1 MIFYPINLKG
11 GENTKSKRLFIIL
24 AILIILSIG
33 AVNAADNATDGALN
47 ATDQESLGDF
57 PDPGSFTELNDYI
70 AQEVS
75 QGHTTISLNK
85 SYEFVAGDDADGIS
99 ISAQGLTIEGNGKT
113 IDAKNLAR
121 IFTLSGSG
129 ITLNNIN
136 FTHAS
141 KHAVVVE
148 ENAANCVINNSYFY
162 HNSLANGHSNPG
174 GAILWNGE
182 NGKVTNSVFHNNSVQ
197 FTNDTYWDRGGSI
210 FWYGDNGYLAY
221 CDFSDDFA
229 YEVGGSVSW
238 GNEVRN
244 PKNGMIYRC
253 NFTNSKVLYHGGAL
267 SVAGE
272 SCSVIEC
279 NFTGNTAVHAGA
291 VIVEDGAIKTN
302 ITRCIFKD
310 NHVEYNDTIDV
321 LANKTLVG
329 LYSSAGAL
337 EIDASRVTVDRCEFL
352 ANFAYD
358 DGDHKEFAGFFAGA
372 AKVAGNAEFV
382 RILNSNF
389 TDNYAQYCGAIEWN
403 GYKGLVDNCNFTL
416 NHADDNGAIGWNG
429 NDGLV
434 DNSNFTENYAENNAG
449 AVFWDGE
456 NGKVLSSNFAQNRA
470 DNEGGAIFWN
480 GESGNVSY
488 SNFTENDASY
498 GGAISWKGNNGD
510 LSNSIFIKNTAD
522 EEGGAIF
529 YWYDYNRYT
538 EDPVKNAAMSNC
550 NFTDNSA
557 LYGGAISW
565 NGDNGTFSN
574 SNFINNT
581 AENGGA
587 IGSWGS
593 DLSITGNCNF
603 TSNNATDCGGAIF
616 IGEDGYDN
624 HVSDN
629 YFLKNNAPTGGA
641 VYWNAVSGSL
651 TDSYFIGND
660 ATEEGGAVYWNA
672 NLGTLSVSD
681 FKDNSA
687 KKGGAVYWQGESG
700 SLTDSNF
707 TGNNAT
713 EEGGALFVNYY
724 GKSIEDSN
732 FTSNSAIDG
741 GAIYM
746 AYHTPISGSTF
757 TGNNATSKGGA
768 IFVADDDSEITNS
781 NFTSNT
787 ATDGG
792 AIYSGCYWEDWDD
805 IYGSTTITFANFI
818 NNTAKQNGGAIYYL
832 AEGQTLEN
840 ANFTGNTAVLGG
852 AIFAEANQVN
862 IDVAYFNN
870 NNATKG
876 SAIYKTEDSDE
887 MKISNTLFE
896 RNQAHSK
903 EITID
908 IEGNRT
914 YALADVTVKISLV
927 ANDNIANAIWNDG
940 GLSTIQLKN
949 IQCEFSLD
957 SQGRELK
964 QFNVGDYYAPTGDSY
979 GGDYKLWQNPLE
991 DAQLIDIIIRNQT
1004 DVIYNI
1010 TAGVLEKNSDEGIL
1024 RALPDDSGLTVTK
1037 TDGSI
1042 TIEFKGLKAGKYSV
1056 DAVHKE
1062 DAYYKEVANSDSFV
1076 IYNLTV
1082 NKTTDDVLVAVGQ
1095 NVTYNITIFNN
1106 GDQNISNIA
1115 VVDLLPDYFKLL
1127 SYSTTWLVSSET
1139 QQANPDFYADFV
1151 QNSDNQF
1158 IIGNKVQDEF
1168 ISMLGPHE
1176 GIVLTLVYN
1185 ATKEGKYK
1193 NVIAVYSDSPDIIE
1207 VNSDNDTVVVP
1218 VTLNVTKKAN
1228 ETVVAN
1234 NSLVDYTILVNNT
1247 SLVNITVFNMT
1258 LTGNPIS
1265 YSINS
1270 QSTIKINGTKSF
1282 IIYGIDATCTVEDN
1296 YAIFK
1301 AGSGYSLSYMVQNAD
1316 GTNITY
1322 FADGDEIKYIFNN
1335 VILNPENIVT
1345 KYETYTVKATNVT
1358 VVDTL
1363 PVGLEYYSSEGVYY
1377 SASRTVVW
1385 TIDDLSGSTKLWIV
1399 ARATALGT
1407 LNNTVSVNCNENKTN
1422 VTANRTVNVLFA
1434 NFTVNKTVDLRSI
1447 DVNKTVNYTIFIN
1460 NTGEVNL
1467 TNIKVHDKFTDRFVL
1482 VDYSDKDKWSY
1493 NNDGVFTYN
1502 GNITVKGNATLVL
1515 VVQLTQTGVY
1525 NNTVNVTSGEVEN
1538 KTSTSENT
1546 TVYNPSLNVTKVV
1559 ETSPIIIGDKAVFT
1573 INVTNTG
1580 DRAIKDVRVFEQY
1593 NAALI
1598 YDTFLNVKGEWKII
1612 KTSDMSYFYI
1622 ESLDINESS
1631 SFKIYF
1637 NTTISG
1643 TFENNVTAQ
1652 FEDNENVKNAS
1663 DEVTV
1668 EPIPTH
1674 TIVGNVTGYPGEN
1687 VTIPVNVTAD
1697 DGKPF
1702 TGQVNVTFPD
1712 GTSKIV
1718 DITNGTGN
1726 TTWKIPESYI
1736 PGDYPDH
1743 ANYTG
1748 NETYLPSNG
1757 TGNVKVLPIPTNTTV
1772 GNVTGYPGQEVT
1784 IPVNVT
1790 ADDGK
1795 PFTGKVNV
1803 TFPDGTSKIVDIT
1816 NGTGNTTW
1824 KIPESYIPGDYPDR
1838 ANYTGNETYLPSNGT
1853 GNVKV
1858 LPIPTNTTVGNVTG
1872 YPGQEVTIPVN
1883 VTADD
1888 GKPFNGKV
1896 NVTLPDGDI
1905 KEVTI
1910 TNGTGNVTW
1919 TIPSDLPTGNYT
1931 VPGNYS
1937 GNVTYL
1943 PSNGTGNVEVIP
1955 IPTITTIGNVTGY
1968 AGHNVTIPVNVTAD
1982 DGIPFTG
1989 QVNVTFPD
1997 GTSKI
2002 VDIVNG
2008 TGSTVWKIPE
2018 TYEPGD
2024 YPDKANFTGRY
2035 PYLPSHGPGYVRVIP
2050 IPTNT
2055 EIGNVTGT
2063 PGQNVTIPV
2072 NVTTDD
2078 GEPFNGTVNV
2088 TLPDGTTHEVNITNG
2103 TGNITWH
2110 IPDDFKPG
2118 DYPDSADY
2126 GGNNTY
2132 LPSKGSG
2139 VVKVVIIDV
2148 ELKITVDR
2156 PNVDYGDYVE
2166 FIVTVHNKGPS
2177 DATGTIAK
2185 ISIPEGFVYVSDNCT
2200 DKNYQSKRA
2209 LLKASASSQSYDAKK
2224 GLWYIG
2230 DLANDETVKLAIIAQ
2245 ANFLGTKAVPASV
2258 SIEEPETDYTNN
2270 NGSVSV
2276 SVKPVADVQIVKTVD
2291 KTKIKPG
2298 DKVTYTFT
2306 VTNNGPNDA
2315 TGVKV
2320 VDSQLTKFK
2329 FVKASSKD
2337 YNKNTGEWTIG
2348 KLANGSSVTLTVTV
2362 IIDKVGNYPNTATVS
2377 SNEKDSNMSN
2387 NKASSKVV
2395 SVVKVGG
2402 PHDKIKDHG
2411 SDKKTAD
2418 KDAKS
2423 DSTVSKMHET
2433 GNPIFMA
2440 LIVVLGLI
2448 LLPLRRRK

>member
-1 MIFYPINLKG
+1 LECNNPTINNSTFINNSAHSG
-11 GENTKSKRLFIIL
+11 G
-24 AILIILSIG
+24 AIYSW
-33 AVNAADNATDGALN
+33 V
-47 ATDQESLGDF
+47 
-57 PDPGSFTELNDYI
+57 Y
-70 AQEVS
+70 
-75 QGHTTISLNK
+75 
-85 SYEFVAGDDADGIS
+85 
-99 ISAQGLTIEGNGKT
+99 GK
-113 IDAKNLAR
+113 
-121 IFTLSGSG
+121 FTL
-129 ITLNNIN
+129 T
-136 FTHAS
+136 
-141 KHAVVVE
+141 
-148 ENAANCVINNSYFY
+148 NNSYFI
-162 HNSLANGHSNPG
+162 N
-174 GAILWNGE
+174 
-182 NGKVTNSVFHNNSVQ
+182 
-197 FTNDTYWDRGGSI
+197 
-210 FWYGDNGYLAY
+210 
-221 CDFSDDFA
+221 
-229 YEVGGSVSW
+229 
-238 GNEVRN
+238 
-244 PKNGMIYRC
+244 
-253 NFTNSKVLYHGGAL
+253 
-267 SVAGE
+267 
-272 SCSVIEC
+272 
-279 NFTGNTAVHAGA
+279 
-291 VIVEDGAIKTN
+291 
-302 ITRCIFKD
+302 
-310 NHVEYNDTIDV
+310 
-321 LANKTLVG
+321 
-329 LYSSAGAL
+329 
-337 EIDASRVTVDRCEFL
+337 
-352 ANFAYD
+352 
-358 DGDHKEFAGFFAGA
+358 
-372 AKVAGNAEFV
+372 
-382 RILNSNF
+382 
-389 TDNYAQYCGAIEWN
+389 
-403 GYKGLVDNCNFTL
+403 
-416 NHADDNGAIGWNG
+416 
-429 NDGLV
+429 
-434 DNSNFTENYAENNAG
+434 
-449 AVFWDGE
+449 
-456 NGKVLSSNFAQNRA
+456 NRA
-470 DNEGGAIFWN
+470 HLDGGAIFLRETICEFSDLEFKDN
-480 GESGNVSY
+480 NAT
-488 SNFTENDASY
+488 NY
-498 GGAISWKGNNGD
+498 GGAI
-510 LSNSIFIKNTAD
+510 
-522 EEGGAIF
+522 
-529 YWYDYNRYT
+529 
-538 EDPVKNAAMSNC
+538 
-550 NFTDNSA
+550 
-557 LYGGAISW
+557 YGGSGFYPSIIE
-565 NGDNGTFSN
+565 
-574 SNFINNT
+574 INN
-581 AENGGA
+581 
-587 IGSWGS
+587 
-593 DLSITGNCNF
+593 
-603 TSNNATDCGGAIF
+603 
-616 IGEDGYDN
+616 
-624 HVSDN
+624 
-629 YFLKNNAPTGGA
+629 
-641 VYWNAVSGSL
+641 
-651 TDSYFIGND
+651 
-660 ATEEGGAVYWNA
+660 
-672 NLGTLSVSD
+672 
-681 FKDNSA
+681 A
-687 KKGGAVYWQGESG
+687 KF
-700 SLTDSNF
+700 N
-707 TGNNAT
+707 
-713 EEGGALFVNYY
+713 
-724 GKSIEDSN
+724 
-732 FTSNSAIDG
+732 
-741 GAIYM
+741 
-746 AYHTPISGSTF
+746 
-757 TGNNATSKGGA
+757 GNNATS
-768 IFVADDDSEITNS
+768 
-781 NFTSNT
+781 
-787 ATDGG
+787 
-792 AIYSGCYWEDWDD
+792 
-805 IYGSTTITFANFI
+805 
-818 NNTAKQNGGAIYYL
+818 
-832 AEGQTLEN
+832 
-840 ANFTGNTAVLGG
+840 
-852 AIFAEANQVN
+852 
-862 IDVAYFNN
+862 
-870 NNATKG
+870 G
-876 SAIYKTEDSDE
+876 SAIYLEKDSEIHLENIKFGKNRADAV
-887 MKISNTLFE
+887 K
-896 RNQAHSK
+896 
-903 EITID
+903 ITIGID
-908 IEGNRT
+908 KNLT
-914 YALADVTVKISLV
+914 YYPSNVTIKMTLYGR
-927 ANDNIANAIWNDG
+927 DNIVNAIWNDKTD
-940 GLSTIQLKN
+940 STDNVFLKN
-949 IQCEFSLD
+949 ITYEVVNGAGQLENKTFYENEQGWINPILGAD
-957 SQGRELK
+957 S
-964 QFNVGDYYAPTGDSY
+964 
-979 GGDYKLWQNPLE
+979 
-991 DAQLIDIIIRNQT
+991 
-1004 DVIYNI
+1004 
-1010 TAGVLEKNSDEGIL
+1010 
-1024 RALPDDSGLTVTK
+1024 VTK
-1037 TDGSI
+1037 KDTQI
-1042 TIEFKGLKAGKYSV
+1042 WQ
-1056 DAVHKE
+1056 
-1062 DAYYKEVANSDSFV
+1062 
-1076 IYNLTV
+1076 
-1082 NKTTDDVLVAVGQ
+1082 DDREYAQ
-1095 NVTYNITIFNN
+1095 
-1106 GDQNISNIA
+1106 
-1115 VVDLLPDYFKLL
+1115 LL
-1127 SYSTTWLVSSET
+1127 SYKITDEKGHVIVNM
-1139 QQANPDFYADFV
+1139 AN
-1151 QNSDNQF
+1151 N
-1158 IIGNKVQDEF
+1158 
-1168 ISMLGPHE
+1168 
-1176 GIVLTLVYN
+1176 LTYIY
-1185 ATKEGKYK
+1185 G
-1193 NVIAVYSDSPDIIE
+1193 
-1207 VNSDNDTVVVP
+1207 
-1218 VTLNVTKKAN
+1218 NVTEIARNYKVGN
-1228 ETVVAN
+1228 YTVVAEHKWDKYYTN
-1234 NSLVDYTILVNNT
+1234 VSNTAKFEVLPFVILNITKTANVTDMINGTLVNFTITVNNT
-1247 SLVNITVFNMT
+1247 SL
-1258 LTGNPIS
+1258 LT
-1265 YSINS
+1265 
-1270 QSTIKINGTKSF
+1270 
-1282 IIYGIDATCTVEDN
+1282 
-1296 YAIFK
+1296 
-1301 AGSGYSLSYMVQNAD
+1301 
-1316 GTNITY
+1316 
-1322 FADGDEIKYIFNN
+1322 
-1335 VILNPENIVT
+1335 
-1345 KYETYTVKATNVT
+1345 ATNVT

-1622 ESLDINESS
+1622 ESLDINESA

-1795 PFTGKVNV
+1795 PF
-1803 TFPDGTSKIVDIT
+1803 
-1816 NGTGNTTW
+1816 
-1824 KIPESYIPGDYPDR
+1824 
-1838 ANYTGNETYLPSNGT
+1838 
-1853 GNVKV
+1853 
-1858 LPIPTNTTVGNVTG
+1858 
-1872 YPGQEVTIPVN
+1872 
-1883 VTADD
+1883 
-1888 GKPFNGKV
+1888 NGKV

-1937 GNVTYL
+1937 GNVTHL

-2035 PYLPSHGPGYVRVIP
+2035 PYLPSSGPGYVRVIP

-2132 LPSKGSG
+2132 QPSKGSG

-2362 IIDKVGNYPNTATVS
+2362 IIDKMGNYPNIATVS

>member
-1 MIFYPINLKG
+1 M
-11 GENTKSKRLFIIL
+11 
-24 AILIILSIG
+24 IILSIG
-33 AVNAADNATDGALN
+33 AVNAADNATDENVG
-47 ATDQESLGDF
+47 ATDQEIIADS
-57 PDPGSFTELNDYI
+57 PDPGSFTELNNYI
-70 AQEVS
+70 TQEIN

-85 SYEFVAGDDADGIS
+85 SYEFLAGEDAAGIS

-148 ENAANCVINNSYFY
+148 DNAANCVINNSYFY

-210 FWYGDNGYLAY
+210 FWNADNGYLAY

-229 YEVGGSVSW
+229 YQVGGSVSW
-238 GNEVRN
+238 GNEVRS
-244 PKNGMIYRC
+244 PKNGIIYRC

-291 VIVEDGAIKTN
+291 VIVEDGGIKTN

-310 NHVEYNDTIDV
+310 NHVEYNDTINV
-321 LANKTLVG
+321 LTDKDLVG
-329 LYSSAGAL
+329 PFSSAGAL
-337 EIDASRVTVDRCEFL
+337 EIDASNVTVDRCEFL

-449 AVFWDGE
+449 AVCWDGE
-456 NGKVLSSNFAQNRA
+456 NGKVFNSNFADNSAYNAGAILWKNEDGNGKNGKVFNSNFTDNTA
-470 DNEGGAIFWN
+470 DEAGAILWNGENGNVSNSNFTKNTATYDGGAIIWQGNNGIVSKSKFLNNTAEEYYGGAIFWGNFDNYEDTNMASDGTISESVFMNNRALEKSGGAVFWQAKKGNTSDNCNFFNNSATSGGAIQWKGAN
-480 GESGNVSY
+480 GHVSY
-488 SNFTENDASY
+488 SNFTKNNAAENAGAIKWSGANGKVFNSNFTKNSANDAGAIFWDYIDDDEVGIILSCLFLNNSADVAAGAVHLECNNPTINNSTFINNSAHSGGAIYSWVYGKFTLTNNSYFINNRAHLDGGAIFLRETICEFSDLEFKDNNATNY
-498 GGAISWKGNNGD
+498 GGAI
-510 LSNSIFIKNTAD
+510 
-522 EEGGAIF
+522 
-529 YWYDYNRYT
+529 
-538 EDPVKNAAMSNC
+538 
-550 NFTDNSA
+550 
-557 LYGGAISW
+557 YGGSGFYPSIIE
-565 NGDNGTFSN
+565 
-574 SNFINNT
+574 INN
-581 AENGGA
+581 
-587 IGSWGS
+587 
-593 DLSITGNCNF
+593 
-603 TSNNATDCGGAIF
+603 
-616 IGEDGYDN
+616 
-624 HVSDN
+624 
-629 YFLKNNAPTGGA
+629 
-641 VYWNAVSGSL
+641 
-651 TDSYFIGND
+651 
-660 ATEEGGAVYWNA
+660 
-672 NLGTLSVSD
+672 
-681 FKDNSA
+681 A
-687 KKGGAVYWQGESG
+687 KF
-700 SLTDSNF
+700 N
-707 TGNNAT
+707 
-713 EEGGALFVNYY
+713 
-724 GKSIEDSN
+724 
-732 FTSNSAIDG
+732 
-741 GAIYM
+741 
-746 AYHTPISGSTF
+746 
-757 TGNNATSKGGA
+757 GNNATS
-768 IFVADDDSEITNS
+768 
-781 NFTSNT
+781 
-787 ATDGG
+787 
-792 AIYSGCYWEDWDD
+792 
-805 IYGSTTITFANFI
+805 
-818 NNTAKQNGGAIYYL
+818 
-832 AEGQTLEN
+832 
-840 ANFTGNTAVLGG
+840 
-852 AIFAEANQVN
+852 
-862 IDVAYFNN
+862 
-870 NNATKG
+870 G
-876 SAIYKTEDSDE
+876 SAIYLEKDSEIHLENIKFGKNRADAV
-887 MKISNTLFE
+887 K
-896 RNQAHSK
+896 
-903 EITID
+903 ITIGID
-908 IEGNRT
+908 KNLT
-914 YALADVTVKISLV
+914 YYPSNVTIKMTLYGR
-927 ANDNIANAIWNDG
+927 DNIVNAIWNDKTD
-940 GLSTIQLKN
+940 STDNVFLKN
-949 IQCEFSLD
+949 ITYEVVNGAGQLENKTFYENEQGWINPILGAD
-957 SQGRELK
+957 S
-964 QFNVGDYYAPTGDSY
+964 
-979 GGDYKLWQNPLE
+979 
-991 DAQLIDIIIRNQT
+991 
-1004 DVIYNI
+1004 
-1010 TAGVLEKNSDEGIL
+1010 
-1024 RALPDDSGLTVTK
+1024 VTK
-1037 TDGSI
+1037 KDTQI
-1042 TIEFKGLKAGKYSV
+1042 WQ
-1056 DAVHKE
+1056 
-1062 DAYYKEVANSDSFV
+1062 
-1076 IYNLTV
+1076 
-1082 NKTTDDVLVAVGQ
+1082 DDREYAQ
-1095 NVTYNITIFNN
+1095 
-1106 GDQNISNIA
+1106 
-1115 VVDLLPDYFKLL
+1115 LL
-1127 SYSTTWLVSSET
+1127 SYKITDEKGHVIVNM
-1139 QQANPDFYADFV
+1139 AN
-1151 QNSDNQF
+1151 N
-1158 IIGNKVQDEF
+1158 
-1168 ISMLGPHE
+1168 
-1176 GIVLTLVYN
+1176 LTYIY
-1185 ATKEGKYK
+1185 G
-1193 NVIAVYSDSPDIIE
+1193 
-1207 VNSDNDTVVVP
+1207 
-1218 VTLNVTKKAN
+1218 NVTEIARNYKVGN
-1228 ETVVAN
+1228 YTVVAEHKWDKYYTN
-1234 NSLVDYTILVNNT
+1234 VSNTAKFEVLPFVILNITKTANVTDMINGTLVNFTITVNNT
-1247 SLVNITVFNMT
+1247 SL
-1258 LTGNPIS
+1258 LT
-1265 YSINS
+1265 
-1270 QSTIKINGTKSF
+1270 
-1282 IIYGIDATCTVEDN
+1282 
-1296 YAIFK
+1296 
-1301 AGSGYSLSYMVQNAD
+1301 
-1316 GTNITY
+1316 
-1322 FADGDEIKYIFNN
+1322 
-1335 VILNPENIVT
+1335 
-1345 KYETYTVKATNVT
+1345 ATNVT

-1824 KIPESYIPGDYPDR
+1824 KIPESYVPGDYPDR

-1883 VTADD
+1883 VTTDD

-2035 PYLPSHGPGYVRVIP
+2035 PYLPSSGPGYVRVIP

-2132 LPSKGSG
+2132 QPSKGSG

>member
-1 MIFYPINLKG
+1 MLKIMPVLSNG
-11 GENTKSKRLFIIL
+11 KVFNSNFTDNSAYNAG
-24 AILIILSIG
+24 AILWK
-33 AVNAADNATDGALN
+33 NED
-47 ATDQESLGDF
+47 
-57 PDPGSFTELNDYI
+57 
-70 AQEVS
+70 
-75 QGHTTISLNK
+75 
-85 SYEFVAGDDADGIS
+85 
-99 ISAQGLTIEGNGKT
+99 GNGKNG
-113 IDAKNLAR
+113 KVFN
-121 IFTLSGSG
+121 S
-129 ITLNNIN
+129 N
-136 FTHAS
+136 FTHNTADE
-141 KHAVVVE
+141 A
-148 ENAANCVINNSYFY
+148 
-162 HNSLANGHSNPG
+162 

-182 NGKVTNSVFHNNSVQ
+182 NGNVSNSNFTKNTATYDGGAIIWQGNNGIVSKSKFLNNTAEEYYGGAIFWGNFDNYEDTNMASDGTISESVFMNNRALEKSGGAVFWQAKKGNISDNCNFFNNSA
-197 FTNDTYWDRGGSI
+197 TSGGAI
-210 FWYGDNGYLAY
+210 QWKGANGH
-221 CDFSDDFA
+221 
-229 YEVGGSVSW
+229 VS
-238 GNEVRN
+238 
-244 PKNGMIYRC
+244 YS
-253 NFTNSKVLYHGGAL
+253 NFTENHANDEGGAIMWE
-267 SVAGE
+267 SENGE
-272 SCSVIEC
+272 V
-279 NFTGNTAVHAGA
+279 F
-291 VIVEDGAIKTN
+291 
-302 ITRCIFKD
+302 
-310 NHVEYNDTIDV
+310 Y
-321 LANKTLVG
+321 
-329 LYSSAGAL
+329 
-337 EIDASRVTVDRCEFL
+337 
-352 ANFAYD
+352 
-358 DGDHKEFAGFFAGA
+358 
-372 AKVAGNAEFV
+372 
-382 RILNSNF
+382 SNF
-389 TDNYAQYCGAIEWN
+389 TDNTAKN
-403 GYKGLVDNCNFTL
+403 
-416 NHADDNGAIGWNG
+416 
-429 NDGLV
+429 
-434 DNSNFTENYAENNAG
+434 
-449 AVFWDGE
+449 
-456 NGKVLSSNFAQNRA
+456 
-470 DNEGGAIFWN
+470 GGAIRWN
-480 GESGNVSY
+480 ANGGNVSY
-488 SNFTENDASY
+488 SNFTKNNAAENAGAIQWKGANGHVSYSNFTKNNAAENAGAIKWSGANGKVFNSNFTKNSAKDAGAIFWDYIDDDDEVGIILSCLFLNNSADVAAGAVHLECNNPTINNSTFINNSAHSGGAIYSWVYGKFTLTNNSYFINNRAHLDGGAIFLRETICEFSDLEFKDNNATNY
-498 GGAISWKGNNGD
+498 GGAI
-510 LSNSIFIKNTAD
+510 
-522 EEGGAIF
+522 
-529 YWYDYNRYT
+529 
-538 EDPVKNAAMSNC
+538 
-550 NFTDNSA
+550 
-557 LYGGAISW
+557 YGGSGFYPSIIE
-565 NGDNGTFSN
+565 
-574 SNFINNT
+574 INN
-581 AENGGA
+581 
-587 IGSWGS
+587 
-593 DLSITGNCNF
+593 
-603 TSNNATDCGGAIF
+603 
-616 IGEDGYDN
+616 
-624 HVSDN
+624 
-629 YFLKNNAPTGGA
+629 
-641 VYWNAVSGSL
+641 
-651 TDSYFIGND
+651 
-660 ATEEGGAVYWNA
+660 
-672 NLGTLSVSD
+672 
-681 FKDNSA
+681 A
-687 KKGGAVYWQGESG
+687 KF
-700 SLTDSNF
+700 N
-707 TGNNAT
+707 
-713 EEGGALFVNYY
+713 
-724 GKSIEDSN
+724 
-732 FTSNSAIDG
+732 
-741 GAIYM
+741 
-746 AYHTPISGSTF
+746 
-757 TGNNATSKGGA
+757 GNNATS
-768 IFVADDDSEITNS
+768 
-781 NFTSNT
+781 
-787 ATDGG
+787 
-792 AIYSGCYWEDWDD
+792 
-805 IYGSTTITFANFI
+805 
-818 NNTAKQNGGAIYYL
+818 
-832 AEGQTLEN
+832 
-840 ANFTGNTAVLGG
+840 
-852 AIFAEANQVN
+852 
-862 IDVAYFNN
+862 
-870 NNATKG
+870 G
-876 SAIYKTEDSDE
+876 SAIYLEKDSEIHLENIEFGKNRADAV
-887 MKISNTLFE
+887 K
-896 RNQAHSK
+896 
-903 EITID
+903 ITID
-908 IEGNRT
+908 IDKNLT
-914 YALADVTVKISLV
+914 YYPSNVTIKMTLYGR
-927 ANDNIANAIWNDG
+927 DNIVNAIWNDKTD
-940 GLSTIQLKN
+940 STDNVFLKN
-949 IQCEFSLD
+949 ITYEVVNGAGQLENKTFYENEQGWINPILGADRVTNKDTQIWQDDREYAQSLLY
-957 SQGRELK
+957 Q
-964 QFNVGDYYAPTGDSY
+964 
-979 GGDYKLWQNPLE
+979 
-991 DAQLIDIIIRNQT
+991 I
-1004 DVIYNI
+1004 
-1010 TAGVLEKNSDEGIL
+1010 SDE
-1024 RALPDDSGLTVTK
+1024 
-1037 TDGSI
+1037 
-1042 TIEFKGLKAGKYSV
+1042 KGK
-1056 DAVHKE
+1056 
-1062 DAYYKEVANSDSFV
+1062 V
-1076 IYNLTV
+1076 IVPWTENLTYIY
-1082 NKTTDDVLVAVGQ
+1082 G
-1095 NVTYNITIFNN
+1095 NVTE
-1106 GDQNISNIA
+1106 IA
-1115 VVDLLPDYFKLL
+1115 RNYKV
-1127 SYSTTWLVSSET
+1127 
-1139 QQANPDFYADFV
+1139 
-1151 QNSDNQF
+1151 
-1158 IIGNKVQDEF
+1158 GN
-1168 ISMLGPHE
+1168 
-1176 GIVLTLVYN
+1176 Y
-1185 ATKEGKYK
+1185 
-1193 NVIAVYSDSPDIIE
+1193 
-1207 VNSDNDTVVVP
+1207 
-1218 VTLNVTKKAN
+1218 
-1228 ETVVAN
+1228 TVVAEHKWDKYYTN
-1234 NSLVDYTILVNNT
+1234 VSNTAKFEVLPFVILNITKTANVTDMINGTLVNFTITVNNT
-1247 SLVNITVFNMT
+1247 SL
-1258 LTGNPIS
+1258 LT
-1265 YSINS
+1265 
-1270 QSTIKINGTKSF
+1270 
-1282 IIYGIDATCTVEDN
+1282 
-1296 YAIFK
+1296 
-1301 AGSGYSLSYMVQNAD
+1301 
-1316 GTNITY
+1316 
-1322 FADGDEIKYIFNN
+1322 
-1335 VILNPENIVT
+1335 
-1345 KYETYTVKATNVT
+1345 ATNVT

-1559 ETSPIIIGDKAVFT
+1559 ETSPIIIGDKVVFT

-1598 YDTFLNVKGEWKII
+1598 YDTFLNVKGEWNII

-1622 ESLDINESS
+1622 ESLDINESA

-1726 TTWKIPESYI
+1726 TTWKIPESYV

-1748 NETYLPSNG
+1748 N
-1757 TGNVKVLPIPTNTTV
+1757 
-1772 GNVTGYPGQEVT
+1772 Q
-1784 IPVNVT
+1784 
-1790 ADDGK
+1790 
-1795 PFTGKVNV
+1795 
-1803 TFPDGTSKIVDIT
+1803 
-1816 NGTGNTTW
+1816 
-1824 KIPESYIPGDYPDR
+1824 
-1838 ANYTGNETYLPSNGT
+1838 TYLPSNGT

-2018 TYEPGD
+2018 TYVPGD

-2132 LPSKGSG
+2132 QPSKGSG

-2362 IIDKVGNYPNTATVS
+2362 IIDKVGNYPNTAVVS

>member
-1 MIFYPINLKG
+1 MV
-11 GENTKSKRLFIIL
+11 RLL
-24 AILIILSIG
+24 LI
-33 AVNAADNATDGALN
+33 TW
-47 ATDQESLGDF
+47 
-57 PDPGSFTELNDYI
+57 
-70 AQEVS
+70 
-75 QGHTTISLNK
+75 
-85 SYEFVAGDDADGIS
+85 
-99 ISAQGLTIEGNGKT
+99 T
-113 IDAKNLAR
+113 IDE
-121 IFTLSGSG
+121 LSGPIEFNVTVRTSAIG
-129 ITLNNIN
+129 NWTNNV
-136 FTHAS
+136 T
-141 KHAVVVE
+141 V
-148 ENAANCVINNSYFY
+148 NC
-162 HNSLANGHSNPG
+162 
-174 GAILWNGE
+174 
-182 NGKVTNSVFHNNSVQ
+182 
-197 FTNDTYWDRGGSI
+197 
-210 FWYGDNGYLAY
+210 
-221 CDFSDDFA
+221 
-229 YEVGGSVSW
+229 
-238 GNEVRN
+238 NE
-244 PKNGMIYRC
+244 
-253 NFTNSKVLYHGGAL
+253 
-267 SVAGE
+267 
-272 SCSVIEC
+272 
-279 NFTGNTAVHAGA
+279 
-291 VIVEDGAIKTN
+291 
-302 ITRCIFKD
+302 
-310 NHVEYNDTIDV
+310 
-321 LANKTLVG
+321 NKTLV
-329 LYSSAGAL
+329 
-337 EIDASRVTVDRCEFL
+337 
-352 ANFAYD
+352 
-358 DGDHKEFAGFFAGA
+358 K
-372 AKVAGNAEFV
+372 
-382 RILNSNF
+382 
-389 TDNYAQYCGAIEWN
+389 
-403 GYKGLVDNCNFTL
+403 
-416 NHADDNGAIGWNG
+416 
-429 NDGLV
+429 
-434 DNSNFTENYAENNAG
+434 
-449 AVFWDGE
+449 
-456 NGKVLSSNFAQNRA
+456 
-470 DNEGGAIFWN
+470 DNETV
-480 GESGNVSY
+480 NV
-488 SNFTENDASY
+488 
-498 GGAISWKGNNGD
+498 
-510 LSNSIFIKNTAD
+510 
-522 EEGGAIF
+522 
-529 YWYDYNRYT
+529 
-538 EDPVKNAAMSNC
+538 
-550 NFTDNSA
+550 
-557 LYGGAISW
+557 
-565 NGDNGTFSN
+565 
-574 SNFINNT
+574 
-581 AENGGA
+581 
-587 IGSWGS
+587 
-593 DLSITGNCNF
+593 
-603 TSNNATDCGGAIF
+603 
-616 IGEDGYDN
+616 
-624 HVSDN
+624 
-629 YFLKNNAPTGGA
+629 
-641 VYWNAVSGSL
+641 
-651 TDSYFIGND
+651 
-660 ATEEGGAVYWNA
+660 
-672 NLGTLSVSD
+672 
-681 FKDNSA
+681 
-687 KKGGAVYWQGESG
+687 
-700 SLTDSNF
+700 
-707 TGNNAT
+707 
-713 EEGGALFVNYY
+713 
-724 GKSIEDSN
+724 
-732 FTSNSAIDG
+732 
-741 GAIYM
+741 
-746 AYHTPISGSTF
+746 
-757 TGNNATSKGGA
+757 
-768 IFVADDDSEITNS
+768 
-781 NFTSNT
+781 
-787 ATDGG
+787 
-792 AIYSGCYWEDWDD
+792 
-805 IYGSTTITFANFI
+805 
-818 NNTAKQNGGAIYYL
+818 
-832 AEGQTLEN
+832 
-840 ANFTGNTAVLGG
+840 
-852 AIFAEANQVN
+852 
-862 IDVAYFNN
+862 
-870 NNATKG
+870 
-876 SAIYKTEDSDE
+876 
-887 MKISNTLFE
+887 
-896 RNQAHSK
+896 
-903 EITID
+903 
-908 IEGNRT
+908 
-914 YALADVTVKISLV
+914 
-927 ANDNIANAIWNDG
+927 
-940 GLSTIQLKN
+940 
-949 IQCEFSLD
+949 
-957 SQGRELK
+957 
-964 QFNVGDYYAPTGDSY
+964 
-979 GGDYKLWQNPLE
+979 
-991 DAQLIDIIIRNQT
+991 T
-1004 DVIYNI
+1004 DVILTI
-1010 TAGVLEKNSDEGIL
+1010 VKTA
-1024 RALPDDSGLTVTK
+1024 
-1037 TDGSI
+1037 
-1042 TIEFKGLKAGKYSV
+1042 
-1056 DAVHKE
+1056 
-1062 DAYYKEVANSDSFV
+1062 
-1076 IYNLTV
+1076 
-1082 NKTTDDVLVAVGQ
+1082 
-1095 NVTYNITIFNN
+1095 NVTDMIN
-1106 GDQNISNIA
+1106 G
-1115 VVDLLPDYFKLL
+1115 
-1127 SYSTTWLVSSET
+1127 
-1139 QQANPDFYADFV
+1139 
-1151 QNSDNQF
+1151 
-1158 IIGNKVQDEF
+1158 
-1168 ISMLGPHE
+1168 
-1176 GIVLTLVYN
+1176 TLVN
-1185 ATKEGKYK
+1185 F
-1193 NVIAVYSDSPDIIE
+1193 
-1207 VNSDNDTVVVP
+1207 
-1218 VTLNVTKKAN
+1218 
-1228 ETVVAN
+1228 
-1234 NSLVDYTILVNNT
+1234 TITVNNT
-1247 SLVNITVFNMT
+1247 SL
-1258 LTGNPIS
+1258 LT
-1265 YSINS
+1265 
-1270 QSTIKINGTKSF
+1270 
-1282 IIYGIDATCTVEDN
+1282 
-1296 YAIFK
+1296 
-1301 AGSGYSLSYMVQNAD
+1301 
-1316 GTNITY
+1316 
-1322 FADGDEIKYIFNN
+1322 
-1335 VILNPENIVT
+1335 
-1345 KYETYTVKATNVT
+1345 ATNVT

-1363 PVGLEYYSSEGVYY
+1363 PVGLEYCSSDGVYD
-1377 SASRTVVW
+1377 SPSRTVVW
-1385 TIDDLSGSTKLWIV
+1385 RIDNLSGSTKLWIV

-1407 LNNTVSVNCNENKTN
+1407 LNNTVSVNCNENKTD

-1482 VDYSDKDKWSY
+1482 IDYSDKDKWSY

-1559 ETSPIIIGDKAVFT
+1559 ETSPIIVGDKAVFT

-1593 NAALI
+1593 NSALI
-1598 YDTFLNVKGEWKII
+1598 YDTFLSVKGEWNII

-1622 ESLDINESS
+1622 ESLDINESA

-1674 TIVGNVTGYPGEN
+1674 TTVGNVTGYPGEN

-1718 DITNGTGN
+1718 DITNATGN
-1726 TTWKIPESYI
+1726 TTWKIPESYV

-1757 TGNVKVLPIPTNTTV
+1757 TGI
-1772 GNVTGYPGQEVT
+1772 
-1784 IPVNVT
+1784 
-1790 ADDGK
+1790 
-1795 PFTGKVNV
+1795 
-1803 TFPDGTSKIVDIT
+1803 
-1816 NGTGNTTW
+1816 
-1824 KIPESYIPGDYPDR
+1824 
-1838 ANYTGNETYLPSNGT
+1838 
-1853 GNVKV
+1853 VKV

-2018 TYEPGD
+2018 TYVPGD

-2132 LPSKGSG
+2132 QPSKGSG

-2177 DATGTIAK
+2177 DATGVIAK

-2224 GLWYIG
+2224 GLWHIG

-2362 IIDKVGNYPNTATVS
+2362 IIDKVGNYPNTAVVS

>member
-1 MIFYPINLKG
+1 M
-11 GENTKSKRLFIIL
+11 
-24 AILIILSIG
+24 IILSIG
-33 AVNAADNATDGALN
+33 AVNAADNATDENVG
-47 ATDQESLGDF
+47 ATDQEIIADS
-57 PDPGSFTELNDYI
+57 PDPGSFTELNNYI
-70 AQEVS
+70 TQEIN

-85 SYEFVAGDDADGIS
+85 SYEFLAGEDADGIS

-148 ENAANCVINNSYFY
+148 DNAANCVINNSYFY

-210 FWYGDNGYLAY
+210 FWNADNGYLAY

-229 YEVGGSVSW
+229 YQVGGSVSW
-238 GNEVRN
+238 GNEVRS
-244 PKNGMIYRC
+244 PKNGIIYRC

-291 VIVEDGAIKTN
+291 VIVEDGGIKTN

-310 NHVEYNDTIDV
+310 NQVKYNDTVNV
-321 LANKTLVG
+321 LTDKDLVG
-329 LYSSAGAL
+329 PFSSAGAL
-337 EIDASRVTVDRCEFL
+337 EIDASNVTVDRCEFL

-449 AVFWDGE
+449 AVCWDGE
-456 NGKVLSSNFAQNRA
+456 NGKVFNSNFTDNSAYNAGAILWKNEDGNGKNGKVFNSNFTDNTA
-470 DNEGGAIFWN
+470 DEAGAILWNGENGNVSNSNFTKNTATYDGGAIIWQGNNGIVSKSKFLNNTAEEYYGGAIFWGNFDNYEDTNMASDGTISESVFMNNRALEKSGGAVFWQAKKGNISDNCNFFNNSATSGGAIQWKGANGHVSYSNFTENHANDEGGAIMWESEN
-480 GESGNVSY
+480 GEVFYSNFTDNTAKNGGAIRWNANGGNVSY
-488 SNFTENDASY
+488 SNFTKNNAAENAGAIQWKGANGHVSYSNFTKNNAAENAGAIKWSGANGKVFNSNFTKNSAKDAGAIFWDYIDDDDEVGIILSCLFLNNSADVAAGAVHLECNNPTINNSTFINNSAHSGGAIYSWVYGKFTLTNNSYFINNRAHLDGGAIFLRETICEFSDLEFKDNNATNY
-498 GGAISWKGNNGD
+498 GGAI
-510 LSNSIFIKNTAD
+510 
-522 EEGGAIF
+522 
-529 YWYDYNRYT
+529 
-538 EDPVKNAAMSNC
+538 
-550 NFTDNSA
+550 
-557 LYGGAISW
+557 YGGSGFYPSIIE
-565 NGDNGTFSN
+565 
-574 SNFINNT
+574 INN
-581 AENGGA
+581 
-587 IGSWGS
+587 
-593 DLSITGNCNF
+593 
-603 TSNNATDCGGAIF
+603 
-616 IGEDGYDN
+616 
-624 HVSDN
+624 
-629 YFLKNNAPTGGA
+629 
-641 VYWNAVSGSL
+641 
-651 TDSYFIGND
+651 
-660 ATEEGGAVYWNA
+660 
-672 NLGTLSVSD
+672 
-681 FKDNSA
+681 A
-687 KKGGAVYWQGESG
+687 KF
-700 SLTDSNF
+700 N
-707 TGNNAT
+707 
-713 EEGGALFVNYY
+713 
-724 GKSIEDSN
+724 
-732 FTSNSAIDG
+732 
-741 GAIYM
+741 
-746 AYHTPISGSTF
+746 
-757 TGNNATSKGGA
+757 GNNATS
-768 IFVADDDSEITNS
+768 
-781 NFTSNT
+781 
-787 ATDGG
+787 
-792 AIYSGCYWEDWDD
+792 
-805 IYGSTTITFANFI
+805 
-818 NNTAKQNGGAIYYL
+818 
-832 AEGQTLEN
+832 
-840 ANFTGNTAVLGG
+840 
-852 AIFAEANQVN
+852 
-862 IDVAYFNN
+862 
-870 NNATKG
+870 G
-876 SAIYKTEDSDE
+876 SAIYLEKDSEIHLENIEFGKNRADAV
-887 MKISNTLFE
+887 K
-896 RNQAHSK
+896 
-903 EITID
+903 ITIGID
-908 IEGNRT
+908 KNLT
-914 YALADVTVKISLV
+914 YYPSNVTIKMTLYGR
-927 ANDNIANAIWNDG
+927 DNIVNAIWNDKTD
-940 GLSTIQLKN
+940 STDNVFLKN
-949 IQCEFSLD
+949 ITYEVVNGAGQLENKTFYENEQGWINPILGADRVTNKDTQIWQDDREYAQSLLY
-957 SQGRELK
+957 Q
-964 QFNVGDYYAPTGDSY
+964 
-979 GGDYKLWQNPLE
+979 
-991 DAQLIDIIIRNQT
+991 I
-1004 DVIYNI
+1004 
-1010 TAGVLEKNSDEGIL
+1010 SDE
-1024 RALPDDSGLTVTK
+1024 
-1037 TDGSI
+1037 
-1042 TIEFKGLKAGKYSV
+1042 KGK
-1056 DAVHKE
+1056 
-1062 DAYYKEVANSDSFV
+1062 V
-1076 IYNLTV
+1076 IVPWTENLTYIY
-1082 NKTTDDVLVAVGQ
+1082 G
-1095 NVTYNITIFNN
+1095 NVTE
-1106 GDQNISNIA
+1106 IA
-1115 VVDLLPDYFKLL
+1115 RNYKV
-1127 SYSTTWLVSSET
+1127 
-1139 QQANPDFYADFV
+1139 
-1151 QNSDNQF
+1151 
-1158 IIGNKVQDEF
+1158 GN
-1168 ISMLGPHE
+1168 
-1176 GIVLTLVYN
+1176 Y
-1185 ATKEGKYK
+1185 
-1193 NVIAVYSDSPDIIE
+1193 
-1207 VNSDNDTVVVP
+1207 
-1218 VTLNVTKKAN
+1218 
-1228 ETVVAN
+1228 TVVAEHKWDKYYTN
-1234 NSLVDYTILVNNT
+1234 VSNTAKFEVLPFVILNITKTANVTDMINGTLVNFTITVNNT
-1247 SLVNITVFNMT
+1247 SL
-1258 LTGNPIS
+1258 LT
-1265 YSINS
+1265 
-1270 QSTIKINGTKSF
+1270 
-1282 IIYGIDATCTVEDN
+1282 
-1296 YAIFK
+1296 
-1301 AGSGYSLSYMVQNAD
+1301 
-1316 GTNITY
+1316 
-1322 FADGDEIKYIFNN
+1322 
-1335 VILNPENIVT
+1335 
-1345 KYETYTVKATNVT
+1345 ATNVT

-1559 ETSPIIIGDKAVFT
+1559 ETSPIIIGDKVVFT

-1598 YDTFLNVKGEWKII
+1598 YDTFLNVKGEWNII

-1622 ESLDINESS
+1622 ESLDINESA

-1726 TTWKIPESYI
+1726 TTWKIPESYV

-1748 NETYLPSNG
+1748 N
-1757 TGNVKVLPIPTNTTV
+1757 
-1772 GNVTGYPGQEVT
+1772 Q
-1784 IPVNVT
+1784 
-1790 ADDGK
+1790 
-1795 PFTGKVNV
+1795 
-1803 TFPDGTSKIVDIT
+1803 
-1816 NGTGNTTW
+1816 
-1824 KIPESYIPGDYPDR
+1824 
-1838 ANYTGNETYLPSNGT
+1838 TYLPSNGT

-2018 TYEPGD
+2018 TYVPGD

-2132 LPSKGSG
+2132 QPSKGSG

-2362 IIDKVGNYPNTATVS
+2362 IIDKVGNYPNTAVVS

>member
-33 AVNAADNATDGALN
+33 AVNAADNSTDGALN
-47 ATDQESLGDF
+47 ATDQESLGDS
-57 PDPGSFTELNDYI
+57 PDPGSFTELNNYI
-70 AQEVS
+70 TQEIS

-85 SYEFVAGDDADGIS
+85 SYEFVAGDDAAGIS

-121 IFTLSGSG
+121 IFTLSSSG

-148 ENAANCVINNSYFY
+148 DNAANCVINNSYFY
-162 HNSLANGHSNPG
+162 HNSLANGHGNPG

-197 FTNDTYWDRGGSI
+197 FTNDTTWDRGGSI
-210 FWYGDNGYLAY
+210 YWNGDYGYLAY

-229 YEVGGSVSW
+229 YQLGGSVSW
-238 GNEVRN
+238 GNNESN
-244 PKNGMIYRC
+244 PKNGRIYRC

-267 SVAGE
+267 SIAGE

-291 VIVEDGAIKTN
+291 VMVEDGADKTN

-310 NHVEYNDTIDV
+310 NHVEYNGTINV
-321 LANKTLVG
+321 LTDKDLVG
-329 LYSSAGAL
+329 PFSSAGAL
-337 EIDASRVTVDRCEFL
+337 EIDSSRVTVNHCEFL
-352 ANFAYD
+352 SNFVYID
-358 DGDHKEFAGFFAGA
+358 DVDHGEGFAGFYAGA
-372 AKVAGNAEFV
+372 AKVGGNAEFV

-389 TDNYAQYCGAIEWN
+389 TDNHAQYCGAIEWN

-449 AVFWDGE
+449 AVCWDGE
-456 NGKVLSSNFAQNRA
+456 NGKVFNSNFTDNTA
-470 DNEGGAIFWN
+470 DEAGAILWNGENGNVSNSNFTKNTATYDGGAIIWQGNNGIVSKSKFLNNTAEEYYGGAIFWGNFDNYEDTNMASDGTISESVFMNNRALEKSGGAVFWQAKKGNISDNCNFFNNSATSGGAIQWKGAN
-480 GESGNVSY
+480 GHVSY
-488 SNFTENDASY
+488 SNFTENHANDEGGAIMWESENGEVFYSNFTDNTAKNGGAIQWKGANGHVSYSNFTKNNAAENAGAIRWSGVNGKVFNSNFTKNSAENAGAIFWDYTDDNEVGIILSCLFLNNSADDTAGAVRLECNNPTINNSTFINNSANSGGAIYSWVYGKFTLTNNSYFINNRAHSNGGAILVSESECEFSDLEFKDNNATNY
-498 GGAISWKGNNGD
+498 GGAIG
-510 LSNSIFIKNTAD
+510 
-522 EEGGAIF
+522 
-529 YWYDYNRYT
+529 
-538 EDPVKNAAMSNC
+538 
-550 NFTDNSA
+550 
-557 LYGGAISW
+557 
-565 NGDNGTFSN
+565 
-574 SNFINNT
+574 
-581 AENGGA
+581 
-587 IGSWGS
+587 
-593 DLSITGNCNF
+593 
-603 TSNNATDCGGAIF
+603 
-616 IGEDGYDN
+616 
-624 HVSDN
+624 
-629 YFLKNNAPTGGA
+629 
-641 VYWNAVSGSL
+641 VSGTYPS
-651 TDSYFIGND
+651 SIKII
-660 ATEEGGAVYWNA
+660 NA
-672 NLGTLSVSD
+672 KFN
-681 FKDNSA
+681 
-687 KKGGAVYWQGESG
+687 
-700 SLTDSNF
+700 
-707 TGNNAT
+707 
-713 EEGGALFVNYY
+713 
-724 GKSIEDSN
+724 
-732 FTSNSAIDG
+732 
-741 GAIYM
+741 
-746 AYHTPISGSTF
+746 
-757 TGNNATSKGGA
+757 GNNATS
-768 IFVADDDSEITNS
+768 
-781 NFTSNT
+781 
-787 ATDGG
+787 
-792 AIYSGCYWEDWDD
+792 
-805 IYGSTTITFANFI
+805 
-818 NNTAKQNGGAIYYL
+818 
-832 AEGQTLEN
+832 
-840 ANFTGNTAVLGG
+840 
-852 AIFAEANQVN
+852 
-862 IDVAYFNN
+862 
-870 NNATKG
+870 G
-876 SAIYKTEDSDE
+876 SAIYLEKDSEIYLENIKFGKNRADAV
-887 MKISNTLFE
+887 K
-896 RNQAHSK
+896 
-903 EITID
+903 ITID
-908 IEGNRT
+908 IDKNLT
-914 YALADVTVKISLV
+914 YYPSNVTIKMTLYGR
-927 ANDNIANAIWNDG
+927 DNIVNAIWNDKTD
-940 GLSTIQLKN
+940 STDNVFLKN
-949 IQCEFSLD
+949 ITYEVVNGAGQLENKTFYENEQGWINPILGADRVTNKDTQIWQDDREYAQSLLYQISD
-957 SQGRELK
+957 EKGKVIVPWTENLTYIYG
-964 QFNVGDYYAPTGDSY
+964 NVTEIARNYKAGNYTVEAKHEWDKYYTNVSNTAKFEVLPF
-979 GGDYKLWQNPLE
+979 
-991 DAQLIDIIIRNQT
+991 
-1004 DVIYNI
+1004 VILNI
-1010 TAGVLEKNSDEGIL
+1010 T
-1024 RALPDDSGLTVTK
+1024 K
-1037 TDGSI
+1037 T
-1042 TIEFKGLKAGKYSV
+1042 A
-1056 DAVHKE
+1056 
-1062 DAYYKEVANSDSFV
+1062 
-1076 IYNLTV
+1076 
-1082 NKTTDDVLVAVGQ
+1082 
-1095 NVTYNITIFNN
+1095 NVTDMIN
-1106 GDQNISNIA
+1106 G
-1115 VVDLLPDYFKLL
+1115 
-1127 SYSTTWLVSSET
+1127 
-1139 QQANPDFYADFV
+1139 
-1151 QNSDNQF
+1151 
-1158 IIGNKVQDEF
+1158 
-1168 ISMLGPHE
+1168 
-1176 GIVLTLVYN
+1176 TLVN
-1185 ATKEGKYK
+1185 F
-1193 NVIAVYSDSPDIIE
+1193 
-1207 VNSDNDTVVVP
+1207 
-1218 VTLNVTKKAN
+1218 
-1228 ETVVAN
+1228 
-1234 NSLVDYTILVNNT
+1234 TITVNNT
-1247 SLVNITVFNMT
+1247 SL
-1258 LTGNPIS
+1258 LT
-1265 YSINS
+1265 
-1270 QSTIKINGTKSF
+1270 
-1282 IIYGIDATCTVEDN
+1282 
-1296 YAIFK
+1296 
-1301 AGSGYSLSYMVQNAD
+1301 
-1316 GTNITY
+1316 
-1322 FADGDEIKYIFNN
+1322 
-1335 VILNPENIVT
+1335 
-1345 KYETYTVKATNVT
+1345 ATNVT

-1385 TIDDLSGSTKLWIV
+1385 RIDNLSGSTKLWIV

-1407 LNNTVSVNCNENKTN
+1407 LNNTVSVNCNENKTD

-1482 VDYSDKDKWSY
+1482 IDYSDKDKWSY

-1515 VVQLTQTGVY
+1515 VVQLTQPGVY

-1559 ETSPIIIGDKAVFT
+1559 ETSPIIVGDKAVFT

-1593 NAALI
+1593 NSALI
-1598 YDTFLNVKGEWKII
+1598 YDTFLSVKGEWNII

-1622 ESLDINESS
+1622 ESLDINESA

-1637 NTTISG
+1637 NTTIRG
-1643 TFENNVTAQ
+1643 TFENNVTAR

-1674 TIVGNVTGYPGEN
+1674 TTVGNVTGYPGEN

-1726 TTWKIPESYI
+1726 TTWKIPESYV

-1757 TGNVKVLPIPTNTTV
+1757 TGNVKVLPIPTNTTI

-1824 KIPESYIPGDYPDR
+1824 KIPESYVPGDYPDH
-1838 ANYTGNETYLPSNGT
+1838 ANYTGNETYLPSNGS

-1872 YPGQEVTIPVN
+1872 YPGQNVTIPVN

-2018 TYEPGD
+2018 TYVPGD

-2126 GGNNTY
+2126 AGNNTY
-2132 LPSKGSG
+2132 QPSKGSG

-2177 DATGTIAK
+2177 DATGVIAK

-2224 GLWYIG
+2224 GLWFIG

-2337 YNKNTGEWTIG
+2337 YYKNTGEWTIG

>member
-33 AVNAADNATDGALN
+33 AVNAADNATDGAVN
-47 ATDQESLGDF
+47 ATDQETLGDS
-57 PDPGSFTELNDYI
+57 PDPGSFTELNNYI
-70 AQEVS
+70 AQEIS

-85 SYEFVAGDDADGIS
+85 SYEFVAGDDVNGIS
-99 ISAQGLTIEGNGKT
+99 ISAQGLIIDGNGKT

-141 KHAVVVE
+141 KHAVVVQD
-148 ENAANCVINNSYFY
+148 NADNCVINNSYFY

-210 FWYGDNGYLAY
+210 FWNGDNGYLAY

-229 YEVGGSVSW
+229 YQVGGSVSW
-238 GNEVRN
+238 GNEARH
-244 PKNGMIYRC
+244 PKKGIIYRC

-279 NFTGNTAVHAGA
+279 NFTCNSAVHSGA
-291 VIVEDGAIKTN
+291 LIVEDWGIKTN

-310 NHVEYNDTIDV
+310 NQVKYNDTINV
-321 LANKTLVG
+321 LTDKDLVG
-329 LYSSAGAL
+329 PFSSAGAL
-337 EIDASRVTVDRCEFL
+337 EIDASNVTVDHCEFL

-358 DGDHKEFAGFFAGA
+358 DGDHGDGFAGFFAGA
-372 AKVAGNAEFV
+372 AKVAENAEFV

-449 AVFWDGE
+449 AVCWDGE
-456 NGKVLSSNFAQNRA
+456 NGKVFNSNFADNSAYNAGAILWKNEDGNGKNGKVFNSNFTDNTA
-470 DNEGGAIFWN
+470 DEAGAILWNGENGNVSNSNFTKNTATYDGGAIIWQGNNGIVSKSKFLNNTAEEYYGGAIFWGNFDNYEDTNIASDGTISESVFMNNRALEKSGGAVFWQAKN
-480 GESGNVSY
+480 GNVSDNCNFFNNSATSGGAIQWKGANGHVSY
-488 SNFTENDASY
+488 SNFTENHANDEGGAIRWESENGEVFYSNFTDNTAKNGGAIQWKGANGHVSYSNFTKNNAAENAGAIKWSGANGKVFNSNFTKNSANDAGAIFWDYIDDDEVGIILSCLFLNNSADVAAGAVHLECNNPTINNSTFINNSAHSGGAIYSWVYGKFTLTNNSYFINNRAHLDGGAIFLRETICEFSDLEFKDNNATNY
-498 GGAISWKGNNGD
+498 GGAI
-510 LSNSIFIKNTAD
+510 
-522 EEGGAIF
+522 
-529 YWYDYNRYT
+529 
-538 EDPVKNAAMSNC
+538 
-550 NFTDNSA
+550 
-557 LYGGAISW
+557 YGGSGFYPSIIE
-565 NGDNGTFSN
+565 
-574 SNFINNT
+574 INN
-581 AENGGA
+581 
-587 IGSWGS
+587 
-593 DLSITGNCNF
+593 
-603 TSNNATDCGGAIF
+603 
-616 IGEDGYDN
+616 
-624 HVSDN
+624 
-629 YFLKNNAPTGGA
+629 
-641 VYWNAVSGSL
+641 
-651 TDSYFIGND
+651 
-660 ATEEGGAVYWNA
+660 
-672 NLGTLSVSD
+672 
-681 FKDNSA
+681 A
-687 KKGGAVYWQGESG
+687 KF
-700 SLTDSNF
+700 N
-707 TGNNAT
+707 
-713 EEGGALFVNYY
+713 
-724 GKSIEDSN
+724 
-732 FTSNSAIDG
+732 
-741 GAIYM
+741 
-746 AYHTPISGSTF
+746 
-757 TGNNATSKGGA
+757 GNNATS
-768 IFVADDDSEITNS
+768 
-781 NFTSNT
+781 
-787 ATDGG
+787 
-792 AIYSGCYWEDWDD
+792 
-805 IYGSTTITFANFI
+805 
-818 NNTAKQNGGAIYYL
+818 
-832 AEGQTLEN
+832 
-840 ANFTGNTAVLGG
+840 
-852 AIFAEANQVN
+852 
-862 IDVAYFNN
+862 
-870 NNATKG
+870 G
-876 SAIYKTEDSDE
+876 SAIYLEKDSEIYLENIKFGKNRADAV
-887 MKISNTLFE
+887 K
-896 RNQAHSK
+896 
-903 EITID
+903 ITID
-908 IEGNRT
+908 IDKNLT
-914 YALADVTVKISLV
+914 YYPSNVTIKMTLYGR
-927 ANDNIANAIWNDG
+927 DNIVNAIWNDKTD
-940 GLSTIQLKN
+940 STDNVFLKN
-949 IQCEFSLD
+949 ITYEVVEGGQLVNRTFYENEQGWINPILGADSVTNKDTQIWQDDREYAQSL
-957 SQGRELK
+957 LYHIYP
-964 QFNVGDYYAPTGDSY
+964 VGDPIDS
-979 GGDYKLWQNPLE
+979 WTN
-991 DAQLIDIIIRNQT
+991 
-1004 DVIYNI
+1004 
-1010 TAGVLEKNSDEGIL
+1010 
-1024 RALPDDSGLTVTK
+1024 
-1037 TDGSI
+1037 
-1042 TIEFKGLKAGKYSV
+1042 
-1056 DAVHKE
+1056 
-1062 DAYYKEVANSDSFV
+1062 
-1076 IYNLTV
+1076 NLT
-1082 NKTTDDVLVAVGQ
+1082 DIYG
-1095 NVTYNITIFNN
+1095 NVTE
-1106 GDQNISNIA
+1106 IA
-1115 VVDLLPDYFKLL
+1115 RNYK
-1127 SYSTTWLVSSET
+1127 
-1139 QQANPDFYADFV
+1139 
-1151 QNSDNQF
+1151 
-1158 IIGNKVQDEF
+1158 I
-1168 ISMLGPHE
+1168 
-1176 GIVLTLVYN
+1176 
-1185 ATKEGKYK
+1185 GKYK
-1193 NVIAVYSDSPDIIE
+1193 VEAKHDWDRYYTDVSNTAE
-1207 VNSDNDTVVVP
+1207 FEVVP
-1218 VTLNVTKKAN
+1218 VILNITKTANVT
-1228 ETVVAN
+1228 EVGN
-1234 NSLVDYTILVNNT
+1234 NTLVKFTIKVNNT
-1247 SLVNITVFNMT
+1247 SLINVTNVTVVDTLPSGLTFVSADPVNGKAPVVTDGKTITWTIDELSGPIEFNVTVRTSAIGNWTNNVTVNCNENKT
-1258 LTGNPIS
+1258 LVKDNETVNVTDVILTVEKIVNVTG
-1265 YSINS
+1265 YV
-1270 QSTIKINGTKSF
+1270 INGTEVTFTIKVNNTSPIKATNVTVVDTLPSGLTF
-1282 IIYGIDATCTVEDN
+1282 VSADPVNGKAPVVTDGKTITWTIDELSGPIEFNVTVRTS
-1296 YAIFK
+1296 AI
-1301 AGSGYSLSYMVQNAD
+1301 GNW
-1316 GTNITY
+1316 T
-1322 FADGDEIKYIFNN
+1322 NN
-1335 VILNPENIVT
+1335 VTVNCNENKTLVKDNETVNVTDVILTIVKT
-1345 KYETYTVKATNVT
+1345 ANVTDMINGTLVNFTITVNNTSLLTATNVT

-1385 TIDDLSGSTKLWIV
+1385 RIDNLSGSTKLWVV

-1407 LNNTVSVNCNENKTN
+1407 LNNTVSVNCNENKTD

-1482 VDYSDKDKWSY
+1482 TDYSDKDKWSY

-1559 ETSPIIIGDKAVFT
+1559 ETSPIIVGDKAVFT

-1593 NAALI
+1593 NSALI
-1598 YDTFLNVKGEWKII
+1598 YDTFLSVKGEWNII

-1622 ESLDINESS
+1622 ESLDINESA

-1702 TGQVNVTFPD
+1702 IGQVNVTFPD

-1757 TGNVKVLPIPTNTTV
+1757 TGNVKVLPIPTNTTI

-1824 KIPESYIPGDYPDR
+1824 KIPESYVPGDYPDH
-1838 ANYTGNETYLPSNGT
+1838 ANYTGNQTYLPSNGT

-1888 GKPFNGKV
+1888 GNPFNGKV

-1919 TIPSDLPTGNYT
+1919 TIPSDFPSGNYT

-2018 TYEPGD
+2018 TYVPGD
-2024 YPDKANFTGRY
+2024 YPDQANFTGRY
-2035 PYLPSHGPGYVRVIP
+2035 PYLPSSGPGYVRVIP

-2126 GGNNTY
+2126 AGNNTY
-2132 LPSKGSG
+2132 QPSKGSG

-2177 DATGTIAK
+2177 DATGTITK

-2377 SNEKDSNMSN
+2377 SNEKDNNMSN

-2418 KDAKS
+2418 KDVKS

>member
-1 MIFYPINLKG
+1 M
-11 GENTKSKRLFIIL
+11 
-24 AILIILSIG
+24 IILSIG
-33 AVNAADNATDGALN
+33 AVNAADNATDENVG
-47 ATDQESLGDF
+47 ATDQEIIADS
-57 PDPGSFTELNDYI
+57 PDPGSFTELNNYI
-70 AQEVS
+70 TQEIN

-85 SYEFVAGDDADGIS
+85 SYEFLAGEDADGIS

-148 ENAANCVINNSYFY
+148 DNAANCVINNSYFY

-210 FWYGDNGYLAY
+210 FWNADNGYLAY

-229 YEVGGSVSW
+229 YQVGGSVSW
-238 GNEVRN
+238 GNEVRS
-244 PKNGMIYRC
+244 PKNGIIYRC

-291 VIVEDGAIKTN
+291 VIVEDGGIKTN

-310 NHVEYNDTIDV
+310 NQVKYNDTVNV
-321 LANKTLVG
+321 LTDKDLVG
-329 LYSSAGAL
+329 PFSSAGAL
-337 EIDASRVTVDRCEFL
+337 EIDASNVTVDRCEFL

-449 AVFWDGE
+449 AVCWDGE
-456 NGKVLSSNFAQNRA
+456 NGKVFNSNFTDNSAYNAGAILWKNEDGNGKNGKVFNSNFTHNTA
-470 DNEGGAIFWN
+470 DEAGAILWNGENGNVSNSNFTKNTATYDGGAIIWQGNNGIVSKSKFLNNTAEEYYGGAIFWGNFDNYEDTNMASDGTISESVFMNNRALEKSGGAVFWQAKKGNISDNCNFFNNSATSGGAIQWKGANGHVSYSNFTENHANDEGGAIMWESEN
-480 GESGNVSY
+480 GEVFYSNFTDNTAKNGGAIRWNANGGNVSY
-488 SNFTENDASY
+488 SNFTKNNAAENAGAIQWKGANGHVSYSNFTKNNAAENAGAIKWSGANGKVFNSNFTKNSAKDAGAIFWDYIDDDDEVGIILSCLFLNNSADVAAGAVHLECNNPTINNSTFINNSAHSGGAIYSWVYGKFTLTNNSYFINNRAHLDGGAIFLRETICEFSDLEFKDNNATNY
-498 GGAISWKGNNGD
+498 GGAI
-510 LSNSIFIKNTAD
+510 
-522 EEGGAIF
+522 
-529 YWYDYNRYT
+529 
-538 EDPVKNAAMSNC
+538 
-550 NFTDNSA
+550 
-557 LYGGAISW
+557 YGGSGFYPSIIE
-565 NGDNGTFSN
+565 
-574 SNFINNT
+574 INN
-581 AENGGA
+581 
-587 IGSWGS
+587 
-593 DLSITGNCNF
+593 
-603 TSNNATDCGGAIF
+603 
-616 IGEDGYDN
+616 
-624 HVSDN
+624 
-629 YFLKNNAPTGGA
+629 
-641 VYWNAVSGSL
+641 
-651 TDSYFIGND
+651 
-660 ATEEGGAVYWNA
+660 
-672 NLGTLSVSD
+672 
-681 FKDNSA
+681 A
-687 KKGGAVYWQGESG
+687 KF
-700 SLTDSNF
+700 N
-707 TGNNAT
+707 
-713 EEGGALFVNYY
+713 
-724 GKSIEDSN
+724 
-732 FTSNSAIDG
+732 
-741 GAIYM
+741 
-746 AYHTPISGSTF
+746 
-757 TGNNATSKGGA
+757 GNNATS
-768 IFVADDDSEITNS
+768 
-781 NFTSNT
+781 
-787 ATDGG
+787 
-792 AIYSGCYWEDWDD
+792 
-805 IYGSTTITFANFI
+805 
-818 NNTAKQNGGAIYYL
+818 
-832 AEGQTLEN
+832 
-840 ANFTGNTAVLGG
+840 
-852 AIFAEANQVN
+852 
-862 IDVAYFNN
+862 
-870 NNATKG
+870 G
-876 SAIYKTEDSDE
+876 SAIYLEKDSEIHLENIEFGKNRADAV
-887 MKISNTLFE
+887 K
-896 RNQAHSK
+896 
-903 EITID
+903 ITID
-908 IEGNRT
+908 IDKNLT
-914 YALADVTVKISLV
+914 YYPSNVTIKMTLYGR
-927 ANDNIANAIWNDG
+927 DNIVNAIWNDKTD
-940 GLSTIQLKN
+940 STDNVFLKN
-949 IQCEFSLD
+949 ITYEVVNGAGQLENKTFYENEQGWINPILGADRVTNKDTQIWQDDREYAQSLLY
-957 SQGRELK
+957 Q
-964 QFNVGDYYAPTGDSY
+964 
-979 GGDYKLWQNPLE
+979 
-991 DAQLIDIIIRNQT
+991 I
-1004 DVIYNI
+1004 
-1010 TAGVLEKNSDEGIL
+1010 SDE
-1024 RALPDDSGLTVTK
+1024 
-1037 TDGSI
+1037 
-1042 TIEFKGLKAGKYSV
+1042 KGK
-1056 DAVHKE
+1056 
-1062 DAYYKEVANSDSFV
+1062 V
-1076 IYNLTV
+1076 IVPWTENLTYIY
-1082 NKTTDDVLVAVGQ
+1082 G
-1095 NVTYNITIFNN
+1095 NVTE
-1106 GDQNISNIA
+1106 IA
-1115 VVDLLPDYFKLL
+1115 RNYKV
-1127 SYSTTWLVSSET
+1127 
-1139 QQANPDFYADFV
+1139 
-1151 QNSDNQF
+1151 
-1158 IIGNKVQDEF
+1158 GN
-1168 ISMLGPHE
+1168 
-1176 GIVLTLVYN
+1176 Y
-1185 ATKEGKYK
+1185 
-1193 NVIAVYSDSPDIIE
+1193 
-1207 VNSDNDTVVVP
+1207 
-1218 VTLNVTKKAN
+1218 
-1228 ETVVAN
+1228 TVVAEHKWDKYYTN
-1234 NSLVDYTILVNNT
+1234 VSNTAKFEVLPFVILNITKTANVTDMINGTLVNFTITVNNT
-1247 SLVNITVFNMT
+1247 SL
-1258 LTGNPIS
+1258 LT
-1265 YSINS
+1265 
-1270 QSTIKINGTKSF
+1270 
-1282 IIYGIDATCTVEDN
+1282 
-1296 YAIFK
+1296 
-1301 AGSGYSLSYMVQNAD
+1301 
-1316 GTNITY
+1316 
-1322 FADGDEIKYIFNN
+1322 
-1335 VILNPENIVT
+1335 
-1345 KYETYTVKATNVT
+1345 ATNVT

-1559 ETSPIIIGDKAVFT
+1559 ETSPIIIGDKVVFT

-1598 YDTFLNVKGEWKII
+1598 YDTFLNVKGEWNII

-1622 ESLDINESS
+1622 ESLDINESA

-1726 TTWKIPESYI
+1726 TTWKIPESYV

-1748 NETYLPSNG
+1748 N
-1757 TGNVKVLPIPTNTTV
+1757 
-1772 GNVTGYPGQEVT
+1772 Q
-1784 IPVNVT
+1784 
-1790 ADDGK
+1790 
-1795 PFTGKVNV
+1795 
-1803 TFPDGTSKIVDIT
+1803 
-1816 NGTGNTTW
+1816 
-1824 KIPESYIPGDYPDR
+1824 
-1838 ANYTGNETYLPSNGT
+1838 TYLPSNGT

-2018 TYEPGD
+2018 TYVPGD

-2132 LPSKGSG
+2132 QPSKGSG

-2362 IIDKVGNYPNTATVS
+2362 IIDKVGNYPNTAVVS